1 MKGAKDDLPSSQTP
15 GVVYALGC
23 TECERVYIGE
33 TGRTAEQRV
42 KEHNAHVK
50 HDRQEQSAVAKHVIK
65 KDHRMHWQPHSIT
78 KEADRL
84 KRLIKEAIYIHRV
97 EMGRER

>member
-1 MKGAKDDLPSSQTP
+1 MVIYFYNMLRRTAARTNSVKLQLVKGAKDDLPSSQTP

-50 HDRQEQSAVAKHVIK
+50 HDRWEQSAMAKHVLK
-65 KDHRMHWQPHSIT
+65 KIT
-78 KEADRL
+78 GCTGN
-84 KRLIKEAIYIHRV
+84 HTS
-97 EMGRER
+97 